1 MPNRSMLLIIAV
13 VTGAFAT
20 ISGCALDPM
29 ERLSEDIDSMD
40 ANVRKQAV
48 LELAN
53 LDDERAIEALVEV
66 LESDEEV
73 FDMAGVAL
81 VKQGR
86 ENVTEEKPDPVLTMV
101 AGVMKNVHLPVGNRA
116 RAAWVLGEIGDREA
130 VAHLRAGAGA
140 LLANGQAAVPVQDQA
155 KLSLKKLGDASD
167 GAPYEIAMDT
177 FKKGEPV
184 ESLPEVP
191 PVAPPEVE
199 EEDEEDETA
208 LLPSIPQPDRS
219 AKLSGGRV
227 EA

>member
-1 MPNRSMLLIIAV
+1 MPNRSMLLV
-13 VTGAFAT
+13 VAIVSGAFL
-20 ISGCALDPM
+20 ILSGCALDPM

-40 ANVRKQAV
+40 AKVRQQAV

-86 ENVTEEKPDPVLTMV
+86 ENVTDEKPDPVLTMV
-101 AGVMKNVHLPVGNRA
+101 AGVMTNVHLPVGNRA

-130 VAHLRAGAGA
+130 VALLRAGAGA
-140 LLANGQAAVPVQDQA
+140 LLANGQPAVPVQDQA
-155 KLSLKKLGDASD
+155 KLSLKKLGDASS
-167 GAPYEIAMDT
+167 GAPYEIPMST
-177 FKKGEPV
+177 FKKKQPV
-184 ESLPEVP
+184 DSLPEVP

-199 EEDEEDETA
+199 EEDEDEETA
-208 LLPSIPQPDRS
+208 ALPFVPQLRERGTS
-219 AKLSGGRV
+219 AWSLTRV
-227 EA
+227 